1 MEKLCSKRWSGRG
14 YNFCPYFSSFRANKK
29 CMLVILKINVRVD
42 MILIQT
48 MDKLKVSCLKL
59 NCFVLGHITL
69 GVPMTSSNGLHRQPT
84 TTL

>member
-1 MEKLCSKRWSGRG
+1 MEKCVQKGVLAGG
-14 YNFCPYFSSFRANKK
+14 YNFCRYFSSFCATEK
-29 CMLVILKINVRVD
+29 CMLVILKINVKVD

-59 NCFVLGHITL
+59 NCFVLGDITL